1 MYKGNN
7 MEIIDTYWE
16 ERNLGVKSYEVI
28 LSQEDT
34 MEDYILQEKR
44 LIENGAKFIVVKSP
58 VNVSEFIFGL
68 PSEGYLF
75 IETAF
80 PLVLKKNNF
89 KCPTYIARRDNN
101 FETRKLETPD
111 MIQRVYDE
119 IAKGIF
125 NSDRIALD
133 KHFTQHIANNRYINW
148 IKDLIDQGNDIYE
161 IYYNGDPVGFFVLK
175 RIDDKKIMGILTGTY
190 EKYITSG
197 FGAVVIKKLC
207 DTVWTLGCTSFHV
220 NVVSNNLKALRT
232 NLLFGFEIEDI
243 SYHYVKHLR

>member
-1 MYKGNN
+1 
-7 MEIIDTYWE
+7 MEIIDAYWE
-16 ERNLGVKSYEVI
+16 ERNLGVKSYEII

-34 MEDYILQEKR
+34 MEDFILQEKR
-44 LIENGAKFIVVKSP
+44 LIENGTKFIVVKSP
-58 VNVSEFIFGL
+58 VNVPEFIFDL
-68 PSEGYLF
+68 QRKGYFF

-80 PLVLKKNNF
+80 SLVLKKNNF
-89 KCPTYIARRDNN
+89 KCPTYIARRDHD
-101 FETRKLETPD
+101 FETRKLQTPD

-148 IKDLIDQGNDIYE
+148 IKDLIVQGNAIHE
-161 IYYNGDPVGFFVLK
+161 IYYNGDPIGFFVFQK
-175 RIDDKKIMGILTGTY
+175 IDDKKVKGILTGTY
-190 EKYITSG
+190 EKYLTSG
-197 FGAVVIKKLC
+197 FGAVITNKLC
-207 DTVWTLGCTSFHV
+207 NAVWTLGYTSFYV

-243 SYHYVKHLR
+243 SYHYVKHLI